1 MVLIVEPGCPYCKE
15 FEGLGGLKIAVLM
28 SHLKP
33 PVIELDGV
41 RMPPPFQLVGV
52 PTLLDGE
59 KVYVGREPVRTRL
72 EEYRRT
78 KK

>member
-15 FEGLGGLKIAVLM
+15 FEDVKDMKVAVLL
-28 SHLKP
+28 SHLTP

-41 RMPPPFQLVGV
+41 RMPPPFQLVGL

-59 KVYVGREPVRTRL
+59 KIYVGREPVRARI
-72 EEYRRT
+72 EKFRSN
-78 KK
+78 K